1 MAQEKGL
8 TSRQVH
14 SLLEQ
19 SGAETLPPRN
29 ILNPDEFLARYYD
42 GRGCFLPITTIH
54 SLGKDLVC
62 DFTTISDHHTFI
74 ANGFVTHNCGI
85 VKNLA
90 VTAQVTYGKPDL
102 PILAIIGELDGSLF
116 SETPSSD
123 FDTALLVNGKFL
135 GWCQGQAT
143 SDYFVDLRRRGVIYR
158 DTSIVYDRISS
169 LYIHTDTSRL
179 IRPLGIVAPIKQPDG
194 SIEYESVIQAK
205 GLMGADIKTLFDEGA
220 IEYVDSW
227 EAEYIM
233 LASSLDAIQERRDLK
248 RQYLTDLRQ
257 LEAERARLLVA
268 NAESERLNS
277 VNVQIA
283 YLNKSLEELN
293 NKRPFT
299 HVELDPSAILGI
311 AASII
316 PYPNHN
322 QGPRNTYQ
330 CLKHDTLVWM
340 ADGSEKKISE
350 VEIGEEVWC
359 FDTSTMSYS
368 PTRVVNQFVKATDKK
383 VYEIETFSGRKI
395 TATYDHKFWT
405 WQGWKEVQHLDP
417 KQDKLAVATK
427 TSKSYGQVET
437 TLFVPIKSITL
448 VENCLIA
455 DITTESENHNFVA
468 NGFGVHNSS
477 MGKQALGMIR
487 ARHASCH
494 SEKFKTLMY
503 PTRPLFEPQINEIL
517 GMNAY
522 TQGEMVWVMF
532 GTTTGNTQEDAF
544 IFNKA
549 SIDRGKFRMFKFI
562 NYRVV
567 LKKDEVLGIPKDIS
581 GEERRRVYEHVGEN
595 GLPFIG
601 AHIRERQAVVGKIVY
616 KKGREKSDSLILGFG
631 EEGVVDDVTVTQNK
645 AELIVLVK
653 MRLMRIPTEGDKFA
667 PRNAQ
672 KGTIG
677 LILPEED
684 MPRTAEGIVPDI
696 IVNPHS
702 MPSRMTHSYMMEII
716 ASLAGA
722 IKGRRIDATAFRKFN
737 YEEFKQI
744 LRNYGYADDG
754 KHIMYSGTTGKAFVA
769 RMYSGP
775 CYFQAL
781 RHHVRD
787 KIQARRTGPLAAG
800 TRTATKGRKNLG
812 GVRFGELERD
822 TGLAHGAS
830 AFTRERLCGL
840 ADCYK
845 TVFCCCGLFA
855 SRDLGGAYSCKRCGA
870 AAQFGETE
878 FTYTFKV
885 LMNLVAGLGF
895 KQVIEFETKEER
907 QNRIQEGGNLFE
919 QFTRL
924 DELRGPEEGVPE
936 ELMEPETTSSTY
948 DSRVFFKQF
957 QEDV

>member
-1 MAQEKGL
+1 
-8 TSRQVH
+8 
-14 SLLEQ
+14 
-19 SGAETLPPRN
+19 
-29 ILNPDEFLARYYD
+29 
-42 GRGCFLPITTIH
+42 
-54 SLGKDLVC
+54 LGV
-62 DFTTISDHHTFI
+62 
-74 ANGFVTHNCGI
+74 
-85 VKNLA
+85 
-90 VTAQVTYGKPDL
+90 
-102 PILAIIGELDGSLF
+102 
-116 SETPSSD
+116 
-123 FDTALLVNGKFL
+123 
-135 GWCQGQAT
+135 
-143 SDYFVDLRRRGVIYR
+143 
-158 DTSIVYDRISS
+158 
-169 LYIHTDTSRL
+169 
-179 IRPLGIVAPIKQPDG
+179 VAPIRQPDG

-227 EAEYIM
+227 ESEYIM
-233 LASSLDAIQERRDLK
+233 LASSLDAIEERRDLK
-248 RQYLTDLRQ
+248 RQYQTDLRQ
-257 LEAERARLLVA
+257 LQAERNRLLMSNV
-268 NAESERLNS
+268 EGERLES

-330 CLKHDTLVWM
+330 
-340 ADGSEKKISE
+340 A
-350 VEIGEEVWC
+350 
-359 FDTSTMSYS
+359 
-368 PTRVVNQFVKATDKK
+368 
-383 VYEIETFSGRKI
+383 
-395 TATYDHKFWT
+395 
-405 WQGWKEVQHLDP
+405 
-417 KQDKLAVATK
+417 
-427 TSKSYGQVET
+427 
-437 TLFVPIKSITL
+437 
-448 VENCLIA
+448 
-455 DITTESENHNFVA
+455 
-468 NGFGVHNSS
+468 S

-549 SIDRGKFRMFKFI
+549 SLDRGKFRMFKFI
-562 NYRVV
+562 NYRVIY
-567 LKKDEVLGIPKDIS
+567 KKDEVLGVPKGIS
-581 GEERRRVYEHVGEN
+581 DEERRRVYEHVGEN
-595 GLPFIG
+595 GLPYIG
-601 AHIRERQAVVGKIVY
+601 AHIQERQAVVGKIIY
-616 KKGREKSDSLILGFG
+616 KDGKEKSDSLILGFG

-722 IKGRRIDATAFRKFN
+722 IKGRRTDATAFRKFN

-754 KHIMYSGTTGKAFVA
+754 KHIMYSGTTGKAFVS

-812 GVRFGELERD
+812 GVRFGEMERD

-845 TVFCCCGLFA
+845 TVFCRCGLFA

-907 QNRIQEGGNLFE
+907 QNRLEQSNNLFE
-919 QFTRL
+919 QFSRL
-924 DELRGPEEGVPE
+924 DEIRGAEGGIPEDLVE
-936 ELMEPETTSSTY
+936 EEDTSSTF
-948 DSRVFFKQF
+948 DPSVFFKQF
-957 QEDV
+957 QENI